1 MIGRAQKSR
10 DSTAML
16 PYTAAAQADVK
27 RRSCTCSFPSLCR
40 AEQQSLRSDSELD
53 GLGSQPGGGPN
64 SVPVPRI
71 RIRQAV
77 QTPRI
82 EHLHEAGEEM
92 RACLIFAAGGDTEL
106 WGQYPS
112 RGCVTSY
119 VA

>member
-1 MIGRAQKSR
+1 
-10 DSTAML
+10 ML

-27 RRSCTCSFPSLCR
+27 RRSCTCSFPSPGR

-64 SVPVPRI
+64 SVSVPRI

-92 RACLIFAAGGDTEL
+92 RACLSSSSLPAGTRNYGDNIRV
-106 WGQYPS
+106 G
-112 RGCVTSY
+112 